1 MHWFLSRRQ
10 VVTTGKDALST
21 QRQTVSFGGWAE
33 RGQRGV
39 QNIVQAYISSYRWSH
54 GGLASAW
61 DLPRITLLLCG
72 RISSALD
79 SPGCQHISACTCG
92 SPDEGAM
99 AVDRHQ
105 AAGPASAGAAE
116 ALRQTP
122 ASLVP
127 ASTGTCTQ
135 RAELPQTHT
144 SVWMRL
150 LLMPS
155 WRWGLLFVNIL
166 LLQKSQGFVV

>member
-21 QRQTVSFGGWAE
+21 QRQTVSFGGWAG

-79 SPGCQHISACTCG
+79 SPGCQHISACTVG
-92 SPDEGAM
+92 HLMREPWLWTDTRLQG
-99 AVDRHQ
+99 
-105 AAGPASAGAAE
+105 
-116 ALRQTP
+116 L
-122 ASLVP
+122 
-127 ASTGTCTQ
+127 
-135 RAELPQTHT
+135 
-144 SVWMRL
+144 RL
-150 LLMPS
+150 LE
-155 WRWGLLFVNIL
+155 LL
-166 LLQKSQGFVV
+166 KP